1 MDTGVITG
9 LFIGIMIFI
18 IITIFV
24 ATMFG
29 VGQITLFFII
39 LILVFVSIIGI
50 KAAVL
55 SGKRDINTK
64 DLADIAV
71 STIISVSLVV
81 GSTMMASS
89 KIEII
94 SRAFE
99 NTLGYWWINNDTL
112 AQEMANVFNKPA
124 ELNINLIITQMFTT
138 DDKKEFD
145 NYIQNF
151 NVAQQFSGVT
161 VKENDVDTTNLY
173 DNFVVKKNLISKATV
188 ASLATIIAMYT
199 SYMPI
204 TTPWINV

>member
-29 VGQITLFFII
+29 VGQISLFFII

-138 DDKKEFD
+138 DYKKEFD

>member
-29 VGQITLFFII
+29 VGQISLFFII